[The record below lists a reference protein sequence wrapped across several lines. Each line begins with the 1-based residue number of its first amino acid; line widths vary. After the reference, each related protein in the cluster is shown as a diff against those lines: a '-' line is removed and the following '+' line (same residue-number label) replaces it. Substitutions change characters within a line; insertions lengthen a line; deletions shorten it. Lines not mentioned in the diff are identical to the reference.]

1 MDIQEEEKG
10 NCIMG
15 KLEDKDLTRRGFL
28 GLGGVA
34 AASVA
39 AVSLAGCST
48 PAGSGGGSGA
58 NGSATTAMDTGGTIA
73 VLQPIADSEIAETVD
88 YDVVVIGGGIAG
100 GVAAATASEE
110 GKKVAV
116 LQKAE
121 VAISNGAGAAA
132 WNSKVQQELGIEFD
146 PWEAVIEWTR
156 EGENRA
162 DLDLL
167 KTWIYNSGP
176 AMDWLIPLTNDVEG
190 VGPVICGLNIGMDY
204 PDRFNYA
211 FGTVHMWL
219 GQMQALA
226 QWCLDYT
233 EKNGGTVYY
242 STPGVQILREG
253 NKSGKVTGV
262 IGLKED
268 GSYIKLNAKDA
279 VILAAG
285 DYGNNPV
292 LRKEYLPHVEGLIT
306 AYMRPDINTGDGQYM
321 GTYIGGK
328 MQLSPHSSNIH
339 YDPPTEVPDVPGS
352 GIPWLFVNKKGKR
365 FCNEDMAYGHIYAQ
379 AMNQPDFTHYQI
391 FDENFRTDWEDMG
404 SGMMKKEPPA
414 PIVEGTDAAVAE
426 GKAFKADTIG
436 DLAKA
441 IKVDAATLQATVDRY
456 NVLVDAKYD
465 DDYGKQARRL
475 KPIRVAPFYAI
486 ARKPNVLCTLGG
498 IITNGNYEAL
508 DEDHEVI
515 EGLYA
520 VGNCQGNFFGGLEH
534 QMVIPGMSLGR
545 AITTGRVAGLL
556 ASGKPIAKGRL

>member
-1 MDIQEEEKG
+1 
-10 NCIMG
+10 MG
-15 KLEDKDLTRRGFL
+15 KHEEKDLTRRNFL

-39 AVSLAGCST
+39 AASLAACT
-48 PAGSGGGSGA
+48 PAAPGSGSGSNSSATPVEDLGGS
-58 NGSATTAMDTGGTIA
+58 IA
-73 VLQPIADSEIAETVD
+73 VLKPIPDSEIAETVD
-88 YDVVVIGGGIAG
+88 YDVVVIGGGISG

-132 WNSKVQQELGIEFD
+132 WNSKMQQELGEDFD

-176 AMDWLIPLTNDVEG
+176 AMDWLVPLTNDVEG
-190 VGPVICGLNIGMDY
+190 VGPVICGLNAGMDY

-211 FGTVHMWL
+211 YGTVHMWL

-233 EKNGGTVYY
+233 EQNGGTVYY
-242 STPGVQILREG
+242 STPGVQLLREED
-253 NKSGKVTGV
+253 KSGKVTGV
-262 IGLKED
+262 IGQKED

-292 LRKEYLPHVEGLIT
+292 LRAQYLPHCEGLIT
-306 AYMRPDINTGDGQYM
+306 AYSRPDINTGDGQYM

-365 FCNEDMAYGHIYAQ
+365 FCNEDMAYGHLYAQ

-426 GKAFKADTIG
+426 GKAFKADTIA
-436 DLAKA
+436 DLAEA
-441 IKVDAATLQATVDRY
+441 INVDAATLQATVDRY
-456 NVLVDAKYD
+456 NVLVDAGYD

-498 IITNGNYEAL
+498 IITNSNYQAL
-508 DEDHEVI
+508 DENHEVI
-515 EGLYA
+515 DGLYA

-556 ASGKPIAKGRL
+556 AADKPIAKGRL